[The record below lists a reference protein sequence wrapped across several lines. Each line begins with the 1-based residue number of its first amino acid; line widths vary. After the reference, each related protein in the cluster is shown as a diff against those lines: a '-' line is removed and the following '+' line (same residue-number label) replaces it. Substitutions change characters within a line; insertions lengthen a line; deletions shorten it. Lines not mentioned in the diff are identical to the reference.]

1 MSSNLSNPPLVF
13 KNVAAVA
20 VTAGTPV
27 TVWTP
32 ASGKRFRL
40 LGFMV
45 SLSVAGSV
53 IFKDA
58 TNEFIRTPLLAAGV
72 GLASPPMFGGYPSA
86 LQNNVLAIDVSASGN
101 VSGFVFG
108 QEE

>member
-1 MSSNLSNPPLVF
+1 MSNLSNPPIVF
-13 KNVAAVA
+13 KNIAAVA

-27 TVWTP
+27 AVWTP
-32 ASGKRFRL
+32 TSGTRFRL

-53 IFKDA
+53 IFKDN
-58 TNEFIRTPLLAAGV
+58 TTEFIRTPLMAAGI

-86 LQNNVLAIDVSASGN
+86 LINNKLQIDATASGG

-108 QEE
+108 TED